1 MSERGADF
9 RKGRQH
15 GIASIQVTFATF
27 LPSNDNAIGW
37 NPGDLPKLQA
47 SNNPY
52 RPYKVN
58 RFRGRRIRGTSR
70 SIWSSLY
77 DSARVIGSSR
87 RPGGPYTRPP
97 YQTSVLSTGINALKP
112 YKMMGLTS
120 MEADRDINSRSLT
133 EECRLGSPTDAT
145 NRCPEQTV
153 RCDYNS
159 EPTRLPTSSHSS
171 PTKAHNLVGNPIVI
185 LNPKEPREIFIGGI
199 HTVPLPLWAY
209 KKCLTMVRGEPHELG
224 PRLCLRL
231 LQSLF
236 SLHYLVTHNYNGSG
250 GKAPIDPTVMGAVLR
265 QAQIQFGSGYFF
277 TEPMAL
283 GKLRD
288 YLNNAFRVMAF
299 RQRKGERVRSPFWN
313 EQGEPV
319 HGLEAPLEFAETSD
333 VIVLTPTGDLF
344 QELST
349 VDERIKPSR
358 DKVKLNSGN
367 PVEWDKS
374 DSS

>member
-1 MSERGADF
+1 MNALNLF
-9 RKGRQH
+9 HRKLKYLKSGVVLETETVPYATNSLTV
-15 GIASIQVTFATF
+15 ASYKRTQCRNKENSDLLVHLSNFLTGWYWL
-27 LPSNDNAIGW
+27 LPSNDDAINW
-37 NPGDLPKLQA
+37 NPGDVPKLQPN
-47 SNNPY
+47 SNPY
-52 RPYKVN
+52 RPFKVN

-70 SIWSSLY
+70 SIWSTLY
-77 DSARVIGSSR
+77 DNARVIGASR
-87 RPGGPYTRPP
+87 RPGGPYARPP

-112 YKMMGLTS
+112 YKMMGFTS
-120 MEADRDINSRSLT
+120 MDVDR
-133 EECRLGSPTDAT
+133 EECGHNSPTDAT

-153 RCDYNS
+153 RCDYNT
-159 EPTRLPTSSHSS
+159 ERTRLPTSSHSS

-299 RQRKGERVRSPFWN
+299 RQRKASVASYHRS
-313 EQGEPV
+313 GS
-319 HGLEAPLEFAETSD
+319 TTDSD
-333 VIVLTPTGDLF
+333 VVWSPYYGHHAFTIFSVCD
-344 QELST
+344 
-349 VDERIKPSR
+349 D
-358 DKVKLNSGN
+358 
-367 PVEWDKS
+367 
-374 DSS
+374 